1 MRRVLSFTTIL
12 LLYHLFKPL
21 AKNGDNT
28 KHFYPEISGNRIF
41 MIIFFNL
48 FFAEFTFRSVRV
60 MTIIIFHKFGILTL
74 IGIPNTLLTSS
85 KKRILNV
92 YCVSKSQVKKVKP
105 DAATP
110 P

>member
-48 FFAEFTFRSVRV
+48 FFAEFTFRSLRV
-60 MTIIIFHKFGILTL
+60 MTIILFHHKFGIFTL
-74 IGIPNTLLTSS
+74 IEIQNTLLTSS
-85 KKRILNV
+85 KKRI
-92 YCVSKSQVKKVKP
+92 
-105 DAATP
+105 
-110 P
+110 